1 MSITRPTY
9 RYVLD
14 GRRFAIRP
22 VSNGGYVLSIDGQLG
37 GFYRDAEDAAED
49 CRGHVSM
56 VIAAKRPHSVLSSNH
71 RFPGSLTEWEEAPGA
86 GSEADEWRSR

>member
-1 MSITRPTY
+1 MSVTRPTY

-22 VSNGGYVLSIDGQLG
+22 VSDGSYVLSIDGQLG

-56 VIAAKRPHSVLSSNH
+56 VIAAERPHSVL
-71 RFPGSLTEWEEAPGA
+71 RDREFPGTLSEWERAPNA